1 MERSNRKRA
10 LDGGGGGASAKSPP
24 PPPRKQAKVSFGD
37 RDGREDRVN
46 GAVGSAE
53 CQGHD
58 VAERARS
65 GRSDEVGR
73 SRQVLDEYVKVES
86 DVREDAGS
94 GGAVGIF
101 QRSQLAAKIGEQA
114 RELAW
119 ARGKIGE
126 MEAVVTELD
135 SAPMHAGYS
144 LAAANEDMTVCLGQ
158 VGGTSEPAVVAS
170 TVLETDVS
178 LAALESEAEKLRRLT
193 KAVVQVV
200 RAKLEIPAGVGEDS
214 ASVSGDGD
222 ASESVKDLHD
232 RLRVA
237 GDQLERY
244 EARGREA
251 TLATDNLRDE
261 MDDIRMLVDIRR
273 RKIVRL
279 ELALREGRESLEES
293 IRGAVANAVGREVG
307 RENGGATGPGQGA
320 DNVVDQ
326 GGEDGRRRSS
336 AVMCDK
342 KSGEVDVGVGRSNS
356 SGEDPAGQIPQLEK
370 LAAQRLEELEAM
382 QKEKIEVHLEL
393 SILQREVES
402 RKAGI
407 LSEADVA
414 SCPIFKALEVEL
426 LQVSKMKITLEEDE
440 KVMAEERAKER
451 ADAYSKHE
459 SVKVEA
465 ERSADESRKLVDDL
479 RRVAESAKAEKDRW
493 VMTYEARKMEANAA
507 AGLVD
512 ACEKRAFVCEGMRE
526 KLKKTNVEMSEE
538 VEDLRRRV
546 REAEL
551 RAIGGAGSDELVS
564 FIFFEGVGWE
574 GGVCEGGLEG
584 GCSTPMGRGHATDSI
599 SNVPEFSSHT
609 ALPWMYSACSDI
621 CFVPGFVLSFSFSS
635 RVRSSWRTGWKQ
647 TSPRRGISVRG
658 SSRRL
663 RAFQLC
669 LVILRLKMPGW

>member
-1 MERSNRKRA
+1 MERSDRKRA
-10 LDGGGGGASAKSPP
+10 LDSGGGGASATSPP
-24 PPPRKQAKVSFGD
+24 PPPRKQAKVSSGD

-46 GAVGSAE
+46 GAVRSAE
-53 CQGHD
+53 SQGHD
-58 VAERARS
+58 VVERARG
-65 GRSDEVGR
+65 GRNEGMRR
-73 SRQVLDEYVKVES
+73 SREVLDGKVLVEG
-86 DVREDAGS
+86 DDREDAGS

-101 QRSQLAAKIGEQA
+101 QRSQLAAKVGEQA
-114 RELAW
+114 RELTW

-144 LAAANEDMTVCLGQ
+144 LAAANEDMTICLGQ
-158 VGGTSEPAVVAS
+158 VGGATEPAVVAS

-193 KAVVQVV
+193 KAVLQVV
-200 RAKLEIPAGVGEDS
+200 RAKLGIPPGVGEDS
-214 ASVSGDGD
+214 ASVSGGGD

-237 GDQLERY
+237 GDQLEMY

-279 ELALREGRESLEES
+279 ELALREGRESPEES

-326 GGEDGRRRSS
+326 GGGDGRRRSS
-336 AVMCDK
+336 AGRCDG
-342 KSGEVDVGVGRSNS
+342 KSGEADVGVCRSNS
-356 SGEDPAGQIPQLEK
+356 SGEDLAGRIPSLEK

-393 SILQREVES
+393 NILQRELES

-414 SCPIFKALEVEL
+414 SCAIFKALEVEL
-426 LQVSKMKITLEEDE
+426 LQVSKMKVALEEEE

-451 ADAYSKHE
+451 ADAHSKLE
-459 SVKVEA
+459 SVKLEA
-465 ERSADESRKLVDDL
+465 EMSADESRKLVDDL
-479 RRVAESAKAEKDRW
+479 RRVAESAKAEKDKW

-526 KLKKTNVEMSEE
+526 KLKKTNVEMTEE
-538 VEDLRRRV
+538 VKDLRRRV

-551 RAIGGAGSDELVS
+551 RAIGGVEELVS
-564 FIFFEGVGWE
+564 FTAFF
-574 GGVCEGGLEG
+574 
-584 GCSTPMGRGHATDSI
+584 
-599 SNVPEFSSHT
+599 
-609 ALPWMYSACSDI
+609 
-621 CFVPGFVLSFSFSS
+621 FVFVFVF
-635 RVRSSWRTGWKQ
+635 VNGERS
-647 TSPRRGISVRG
+647 
-658 SSRRL
+658 L
-663 RAFQLC
+663 N
-669 LVILRLKMPGW
+669 